1 MSEILKR
8 SKQLEQEII
17 TNRRYI
23 HKHAEIRNE
32 LENTCR
38 FIKEKLVAMGLVPV
52 DIGTCGLSVLIG
64 KEEGRV
70 ILLRADMDALP
81 LVEENDL
88 EFKSVTP
95 YSHMC
100 GHDIHAAM
108 LLGACKILK
117 ENEDK
122 LEGQVKVLFQPDE
135 EGGKGAMDMVENGI
149 LQNPRVDR
157 AIALHVDAKSALGK
171 VMYGRGC
178 TFCSSDSFE
187 IVIDGKSGHGARPH
201 ECVDVINV
209 GSHINIAL
217 QTLLARECIP
227 SETGILTICSFNSGD
242 AFNIFPQR
250 AILKGSLR
258 TYNSEVREFLLKRL
272 KEVCDLTAETFRAKA
287 AVNIVSGTPPVYCDE
302 QFTDEIMSFVK
313 EILPSE
319 MIDNNPVVKMGSE
332 DFAHISEEVK
342 STFLFLGVGKDNQ
355 SGYEN
360 GQHSTKAIFNE
371 DAFYI
376 GSAVYAQS
384 AIEWLR
390 KGKY

>member
-1 MSEILKR
+1 MSEVLARAKE
-8 SKQLEQEII
+8 LEQEII
-17 TNRRYI
+17 VNRRYI
-23 HKHAEIRNE
+23 HKHAEIRSE
-32 LENTCR
+32 LKNTCR
-38 FIKEKLVAMGLVPV
+38 FIKEKLIEMGLEPV
-52 DIGTCGLSVLIG
+52 DIGTSGISVLIG
-64 KEEGRV
+64 KKEGKV

-81 LVEENDL
+81 LSEENDL

-122 LEGQVKVLFQPDE
+122 LEGKVKILFQPDE
-135 EGGKGAMDMVENGI
+135 EGGKGAMDMVEHKI
-149 LQNPRVDR
+149 LQNPSVDR
-157 AIALHVDAKSALGK
+157 AIALHVDAKSPLGK

-178 TFCSSDSFE
+178 AFCSSDSFE
-187 IVIDGKSGHGARPH
+187 IVVEGKSGHGARPH

-209 GSHINIAL
+209 GSHINIGL

-242 AFNIFPQR
+242 AFNIFPGK

-258 TYNSEVREFLLKRL
+258 TYNAEVREFLLKRL
-272 KEVCDLTAETFRAKA
+272 REVCTLTAETFRAKA
-287 AVNIVSGTPPVYCDE
+287 TVNVVSGTPPVYCDE

-313 EILPSE
+313 DILPSE

-332 DFAHISEEVK
+332 DFAHISEEAK
-342 STFLFLGVGKDNQ
+342 STFLFLGVGKDKHH
-355 SGYEN
+355 GYEN

-371 DAFYI
+371 DSFYI
-376 GSAVYAQS
+376 GSAVYAQC
-384 AIEWLR
+384 AMEWLR
-390 KGKY
+390 RGKC